1 MVETID
7 HKKFKIVIK
16 DQSGEVLLEKEMDE
30 FQTQTDYVVYPKPY
44 KVSSWQ
50 LMQGNADTAQL
61 AKIETINQQII
72 TVTLKE
78 PPMIPKIPKNP
89 EGLVSRTQ
97 SPTTQLETDDGKLKV
112 ADILEK
118 AADILLRDGWTQG
131 KYHKQKK
138 EVKNGNG

>member
-89 EGLVSRTQ
+89 EGLVTRSSIPPLQ
-97 SPTTQLETDDGKLKV
+97 TDDGKLKA

-118 AADILLRDGWTQG
+118 AADVILRDGWTQG
-131 KYHKQKK
+131 KYHKKK
-138 EVKNGNG
+138 ETKNVG